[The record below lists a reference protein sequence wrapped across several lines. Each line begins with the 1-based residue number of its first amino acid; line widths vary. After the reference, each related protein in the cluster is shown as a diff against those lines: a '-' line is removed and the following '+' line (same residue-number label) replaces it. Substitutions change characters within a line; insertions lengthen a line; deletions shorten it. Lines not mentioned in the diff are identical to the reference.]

1 MIDIHSWPLKIKLLF
16 LMAPFVFGI
25 SGVAISG
32 YVAWSREFEVVNSSV
47 QSSLYVEQLK
57 EFMGTTSFRARWMIT
72 CAVCGL
78 LAFSDFY
85 VRKGFVSAEEV
96 ENFPASLRRRLVV
109 SAWLTIIGGG
119 WLIVGNFF
127 IERTQ

>member
-1 MIDIHSWPLKIKLLF
+1 
-16 LMAPFVFGI
+16 
-25 SGVAISG
+25 
-32 YVAWSREFEVVNSSV
+32 
-47 QSSLYVEQLK
+47 
-57 EFMGTTSFRARWMIT
+57 MGTTSFRARWMIT